1 MPWNIT
7 FIFIFFASTRIYVQ
21 DLALWNDYIKCSPVF
36 SFFIFLFLSL
46 FFFLQ
51 KKSLRLYFF
60 IQVGTNETN
69 KYLCYS
75 SRKCKLHDGCF
86 EKILKYNKSISR
98 GMSFEKYTTLNISWD
113 KKKKSKRPRKK
124 KKDYIANSQC
134 GGLYSYGKLWK

>member
-1 MPWNIT
+1 M
-7 FIFIFFASTRIYVQ
+7 Q

-36 SFFIFLFLSL
+36 SLFIFLFLSL

-98 GMSFEKYTTLNISWD
+98 GMSFEKYTTLNIS
-113 KKKKSKRPRKK
+113 
-124 KKDYIANSQC
+124 
-134 GGLYSYGKLWK
+134 